1 MARQKFHGRITQLQL
16 IVIISTSIQNIPAKV
31 WTDSFVSINLH
42 PRHGMTF
49 HDWIKNI
56 SPAFKTVET
65 AYFLNHEGP
74 YYDTMSSVWKNISVP
89 FRRELILIID
99 SFFKEDPPG
108 KSPWTKTKVLSL
120 VRFFLLMKYPRS
132 SYALC

>member
-1 MARQKFHGRITQLQL
+1 
-16 IVIISTSIQNIPAKV
+16 
-31 WTDSFVSINLH
+31 
-42 PRHGMTF
+42 MTF

-65 AYFLNHEGP
+65 AYFLNHEGT

-99 SFFKEDPPG
+99 SFFKEDHPG
-108 KSPWTKTKVLSL
+108 KSPWTKTNVLSL
-120 VRFFLLMKYPRS
+120 VRFFSLDKITKIKICHM
-132 SYALC
+132 